1 MEMLDRLIYK
11 FFESIDNLF
20 ISLGNIFER
29 RKKREKIN
37 NRRTK
42 S

>member
-20 ISLGNIFER
+20 ISLGHIFER